1 MIAERQRVSA
11 IVVSFNVAKL
21 LRTCLESLEAERAAG
36 YLDEIIV
43 IDSSSTDGSVRLV
56 QDRFPD
62 VCLQVVPNRGF
73 GSAVNTGLA
82 LAASNAIFILNP
94 DTVVCQGAVSRLSRA
109 LYSASNIGLVGP
121 RLRYPDGTD
130 QSSRRRFPTAW
141 TPAFESTVFEEW
153 FPANRWVRH
162 YRMLDQPDQQAGPVD
177 WLVGAALMVRNDVVQ
192 QVGGFDESF
201 WLYGEELE
209 WCHRI
214 RRHGWEIHYVPG
226 ATVIHHEAGS
236 TSQDQLASRLEFD
249 RGRVRAQ
256 RAIHGPRAARRTARM
271 LKLNFAIQLLR
282 EGLKW
287 IAGHRRE
294 LRRQRVA
301 RYWTLLRSDLYG

>member
-1 MIAERQRVSA
+1 MIAERPRVSA

-21 LRTCLESLEAERAAG
+21 LRACLESLEAELVAG
-36 YLDEIIV
+36 YLDEIVV
-43 IDSSSTDGSVRLV
+43 IDSSSTDRSDQLVR
-56 QDRFPD
+56 DGFPD
-62 VCLQVVPNRGF
+62 VILQVVPNRGF
-73 GSAVNTGLA
+73 GSAVNAGLER
-82 LAASNAIFILNP
+82 ASGDAIFILNP
-94 DTVVCQGAVSRLSRA
+94 DTVVCPGAVLRLSQA
-109 LYSASNIGLVGP
+109 LYAGNSVGLVGP

-141 TPAFESTVFEEW
+141 TPVFESTILEEW
-153 FPANRWVRH
+153 FPANRWVKH
-162 YRMLDQPDQQAGPVD
+162 YRMLAEPDGQAGSVD
-177 WLVGAALMVRNDVVQ
+177 WLVGAALMVRREVVER
-192 QVGGFDESF
+192 VGGFDESF

-214 RRHGWEIHYVPG
+214 RRHGWEIHYIPG
-226 ATVIHHEAGS
+226 ATVIHHEAAS

-256 RAIHGPRAARRTARM
+256 TAIHGPRIARRTARM

-294 LRRQRVA
+294 LRRQRFA